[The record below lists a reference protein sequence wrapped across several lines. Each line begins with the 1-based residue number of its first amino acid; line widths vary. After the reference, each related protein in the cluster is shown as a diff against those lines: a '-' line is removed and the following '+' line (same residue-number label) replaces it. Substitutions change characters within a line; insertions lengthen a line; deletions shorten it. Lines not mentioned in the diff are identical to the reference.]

1 VTRIFSISSEWRL
14 GMTNQNSDRPSK
26 VDMSPE
32 AIDRRLRELGQLYKL
47 GISLQKA
54 KKIGKVGDQ
63 PRSIEPR

>member
-1 VTRIFSISSEWRL
+1 
-14 GMTNQNSDRPSK
+14 MTNQNSDRPSR

-47 GISLQKA
+47 GMSLQKA

-63 PRSIEPR
+63 PRSVDSSS